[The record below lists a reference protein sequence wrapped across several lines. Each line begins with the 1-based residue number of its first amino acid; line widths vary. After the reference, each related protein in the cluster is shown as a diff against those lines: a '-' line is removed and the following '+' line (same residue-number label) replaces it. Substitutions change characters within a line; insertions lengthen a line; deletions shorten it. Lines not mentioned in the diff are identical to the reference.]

1 MKSWLAGRRNGGWIL
16 SLFLILGV
24 QSRMLAQEPL
34 PVERPS
40 SCTTCHSK
48 INAEFEGSVHERMG
62 ITCVDCHGG
71 DPTDMR
77 EAAMS
82 ARKGFRGRPLR
93 RQIPAFCAK
102 CHAKADLMRPY
113 GLPSD
118 QYTEY
123 QTSEH
128 GKALAQGDEKVAVCT
143 DCHEAHRILPPDNPL
158 SSVAPQNLP
167 RTCARCHADERF
179 MAPYDLSINQYAHYR
194 RSVHGRALL
203 EGGNKAA
210 PNCASCHSSHSAA
223 PPGVKHLEEV
233 CGRCHLKTKEAFQ
246 ESPHHLPAQEG
257 KMRACSGCHHYHD
270 IQPPTPELLLTSCE
284 QCHSSD
290 QQAASRGGQLYQT
303 IQSARQILQRAE
315 TVLAQAREQGL
326 ETAPLESRLQEAKT
340 HLLQVAVA
348 QHALLR
354 RHVERH
360 TVAIEAIAEDVL
372 FSLQQFREQ
381 LRLRKVGL
389 LFFWGYLAVTIALLY
404 LKRQQVES
412 SRHQHASSLQE
423 EADLET

>member
-1 MKSWLAGRRNGGWIL
+1 
-16 SLFLILGV
+16 
-24 QSRMLAQEPL
+24 
-34 PVERPS
+34 
-40 SCTTCHSK
+40 
-48 INAEFEGSVHERMG
+48 
-62 ITCVDCHGG
+62 
-71 DPTDMR
+71 
-77 EAAMS
+77 
-82 ARKGFRGRPLR
+82 
-93 RQIPAFCAK
+93 
-102 CHAKADLMRPY
+102 
-113 GLPSD
+113 
-118 QYTEY
+118 
-123 QTSEH
+123 
-128 GKALAQGDEKVAVCT
+128 
-143 DCHEAHRILPPDNPL
+143 
-158 SSVAPQNLP
+158 
-167 RTCARCHADERF
+167 
-179 MAPYDLSINQYAHYR
+179 
-194 RSVHGRALL
+194 
-203 EGGNKAA
+203 
-210 PNCASCHSSHSAA
+210 
-223 PPGVKHLEEV
+223 
-233 CGRCHLKTKEAFQ
+233 
-246 ESPHHLPAQEG
+246 
-257 KMRACSGCHHYHD
+257 MRACSGCHHYHD